1 MNFTKRT
8 GTTLTEADFHQ
19 LSLKESAFRY
29 AEQLKWLIVPNKPKS
44 KIPILSCWTEN
55 AYLLKKSIER
65 QWEKNP
71 RLNVGILTGHRTGI
85 CILDVD
91 PDHEGDKT
99 LSDLCKR
106 YGDIPL
112 TPTSVTGTGG
122 KHYVFKLPEGITL
135 KSSAGK
141 LGKGLDIRAE
151 GGQFIAPP
159 SLHPNGKKYQWEEC
173 KSPFVLSPAP
183 LPGWVIKLCTL
194 QDTLP
199 SSFRELND
207 QDIIPEGK
215 RNVTLASIAG
225 DLRYK
230 GHNLPEITTMLLEVN
245 RQRCKPSLS
254 DMEVKRIAGSI
265 NRYSPSHSLTERS
278 LDKPDT
284 NLLSL
289 LQSPDPEKARG
300 VDNIGGLL
308 YRGYLNFLISD
319 PGAGKTYLTLRLA
332 CDLSRGGEIF
342 DGFAYSEAMKVL
354 FLAGEGGEYLLNLR
368 LKDTNWSF
376 DPDYFKIVSLD
387 NAEQQGM
394 TLCLS
399 EPEGRENL
407 ENLIMGFMPD
417 VVILDTLTA
426 FHHSNEND
434 SEKMKPIIEY
444 LRRIA
449 VDYDLALLAN
459 HHARKRK
466 TSEIASQLTQHESIG
481 TSIFNR
487 YNGNMIGI
495 ETKTQGENKYQLVKS
510 LKTWFIEFQTFS
522 FTIEDDE
529 EGNPCMS
536 FDLDPGITDS
546 KRSLVWRRITS
557 NFEPLE
563 EFTKA
568 QILIACSD
576 IASKPYINRCIREL
590 ASNGKLT
597 KTGITKDTLYSLPDI
612 IAKAS

>member
-1 MNFTKRT
+1 M
-8 GTTLTEADFHQ
+8 TEADFHQ
-19 LSLKESAFRY
+19 LSLKESAFTY
-29 AEQLKWLIVPNKPKS
+29 AEKLKWLIVPNKPKS
-44 KIPILSCWTEN
+44 KVPTLPCWTAN
-55 AYLLKKSIER
+55 AYWLKESIER

-71 RLNVGILTGHRTGI
+71 RLNIGILTGQKTGL

-91 PDHEGDKT
+91 PEHEGDKT

-106 YGDIPL
+106 YEDIPL

-122 KHYVFKLPEGITL
+122 KHYVFRLPEGINL
-135 KSSAGK
+135 RNSAGK

-159 SLHPNGKKYQWEEC
+159 SLHPNGNKYQWEEG
-173 KSPFVLSPAP
+173 KSPFILSPAP
-183 LPGWVIKLCTL
+183 LPGWIIELCTSQDDIPSKCREL
-194 QDTLP
+194 SDQDTILK
-199 SSFRELND
+199 
-207 QDIIPEGK
+207 GK
-215 RNVTLASIAG
+215 RNDTLARIAG
-225 DLRYK
+225 GLRDK
-230 GHNLPEITTMLLEVN
+230 GHNLPEITIMLLEVN
-245 RQRCKPSLS
+245 HQRCKPPLS
-254 DMEVKRIAGSI
+254 DKEVKGIAESI
-265 NRYSPSHSLTERS
+265 NRYAPTHSLTERPLKDS
-278 LDKPDT
+278 NT

-289 LQSPDPEKARG
+289 LQSPDPEKAKE

-319 PGAGKTYLTLRLA
+319 PGAGKTFLTLRLA

-342 DGFAYSEAMKVL
+342 DGFDYSEPMKVL

-368 LKDTNWSF
+368 LKDTKWSF

-394 TLCLS
+394 ILCLS
-399 EPEGRENL
+399 DAKGRENL
-407 ENLIMGFMPD
+407 EQLVIRFMPD

-426 FHHSNEND
+426 FHHSKENES
-434 SEKMKPIIEY
+434 SEMKPVIEY

-466 TSEIASQLTQHESIG
+466 TSEVASQLTQHESIG

-487 YNGNMIGI
+487 YTGNMIGI
-495 ETKTQGENKYQLVKS
+495 ETKTQGEGKYQVVKS
-510 LKTWFIEFQTFS
+510 LKTWFIEFQPFS

-529 EGNPCMS
+529 EGNPFMR
-536 FDLDPGITDS
+536 FDLDPSLTDS
-546 KRSLVWRRITS
+546 KRSLVWQRITS
-557 NFEPLE
+557 NFEPGE

-568 QILIACSD
+568 KIVQICSG
-576 IASKPYINRCIREL
+576 IVSKPYIDKCFIQWT
-590 ASNGKLT
+590 SQGKLA
-597 KTGITKDTLYSLPDI
+597 KTGITKDSLYFLPEI
-612 IAKAS
+612 TPKAS